1 MRVIPAMDIID
12 GSPVRLAAGDYE
24 CKTSYSVS
32 ALDVAKRFEDAGLE
46 YLHLVDLDAAIGKG
60 SNLKILERIAT
71 STSLTVDFGG
81 GIRKE
86 EDVRRAFDSGAT
98 KVNIGSAAVKNP
110 QAVIDWGRK
119 YPHRIILSSDARNGR
134 IAVSG
139 WTENTDIEVESF
151 IGSFL
156 NNGINEA
163 VVTDISK
170 DGMLSGP
177 SFSLYQSLL
186 ERLPGLILIAS
197 GGVSSFEDLVK
208 LNSIGV
214 DGVIVGKAY
223 YEGLITIEKLKEATC
238 LQKG

>member
-32 ALDVAKRFEDAGLE
+32 ALDVARRFEDAGLE

-86 EDVRRAFDSGAT
+86 EDVRRAFDSGAS

-170 DGMLSGP
+170 DGMLAGP
-177 SFSLYQSLL
+177 SLVWLK
-186 ERLPGLILIAS
+186 RLQQTVRCRIVAS
-197 GGVSSFEDLVK
+197 GGVTTIEDVCALRD
-208 LNSIGV
+208 LGLHAAI
-214 DGVIVGKAY
+214 IGKAY
-223 YEGLITIEKLKEATC
+223 YAGTIDLKEAIREA
-238 LQKG
+238 GM

>member
-86 EDVRRAFDSGAT
+86 ESC
-98 KVNIGSAAVKNP
+98 N
-110 QAVIDWGRK
+110 
-119 YPHRIILSSDARNGR
+119 
-134 IAVSG
+134 
-139 WTENTDIEVESF
+139 
-151 IGSFL
+151 
-156 NNGINEA
+156 
-163 VVTDISK
+163 
-170 DGMLSGP
+170 
-177 SFSLYQSLL
+177 
-186 ERLPGLILIAS
+186 
-197 GGVSSFEDLVK
+197 
-208 LNSIGV
+208 
-214 DGVIVGKAY
+214 
-223 YEGLITIEKLKEATC
+223 
-238 LQKG
+238 